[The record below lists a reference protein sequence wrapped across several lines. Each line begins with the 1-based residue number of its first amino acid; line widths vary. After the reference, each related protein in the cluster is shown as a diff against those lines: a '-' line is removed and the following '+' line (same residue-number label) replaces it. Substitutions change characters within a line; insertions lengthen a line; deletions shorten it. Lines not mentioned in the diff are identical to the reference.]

1 MEEHC
6 SRSIDEAMLVGSGSY
21 DSLDALREHPRVVLV
36 GLECV
41 MVTIFNNILSWSRWS
56 IHRDGIC
63 TVIEL

>member
-41 MVTIFNNILSWSRWS
+41 MVACWQQLNHANR
-56 IHRDGIC
+56 
-63 TVIEL
+63 